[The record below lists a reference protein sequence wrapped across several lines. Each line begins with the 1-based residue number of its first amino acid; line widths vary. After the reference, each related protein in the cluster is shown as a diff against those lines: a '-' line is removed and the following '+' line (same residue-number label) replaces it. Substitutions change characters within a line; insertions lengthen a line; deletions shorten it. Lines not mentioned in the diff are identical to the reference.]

1 MRTNYSRHEE
11 QAVRVERL
19 VREWTRSG
27 LLEKAQEERIL
38 PELKVDLRRT
48 NLFFRA
54 MLFAFGVV
62 IILSAVLLVGIT
74 LSLNDEAPA
83 AILCLAGAAGSFA
96 LSNLLVRR
104 IRLYRFGIEE
114 AAAIAGGTLLAL
126 AA

>member
-1 MRTNYSRHEE
+1 
-11 QAVRVERL
+11 
-19 VREWTRSG
+19 
-27 LLEKAQEERIL
+27 
-38 PELKVDLRRT
+38 
-48 NLFFRA
+48 
-54 MLFAFGVV
+54 
-62 IILSAVLLVGIT
+62 LLVGIT

-126 AA
+126 AAGIFAASPESPEAPNFLH